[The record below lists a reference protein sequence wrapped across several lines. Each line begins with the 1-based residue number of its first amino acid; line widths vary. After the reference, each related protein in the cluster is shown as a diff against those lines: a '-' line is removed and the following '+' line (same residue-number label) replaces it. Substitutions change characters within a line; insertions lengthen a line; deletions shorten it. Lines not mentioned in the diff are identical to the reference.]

1 MGSEMCIRDRYTF
14 APAANALRVEMFL
27 REKELK
33 LETIS
38 VNVRED
44 ELFKE
49 PYNSMNPF
57 NCIPFLELENGTI
70 ITETIS
76 ICRYLDEQS
85 NSSKLFGND
94 TEERAIIDMWNRRIE
109 LDGFLPLLHSVRN
122 KTSFFKG
129 KVVPGT
135 RTSITQS
142 PEIVE
147 RGIEMFDILLNR
159 IEPHLSKNKFLLGD
173 KFTIADITSHFM
185 FNLSNMLKIDFGQKY
200 KNVYRWKSDLEK
212 RPSNPLLDN
221 D

>member
-1 MGSEMCIRDRYTF
+1 MKLYTF

-76 ICRYLDEQS
+76 ICRYLDEQF

>member
-1 MGSEMCIRDRYTF
+1 MKLYTF

-38 VNVRED
+38 VNIRED

-57 NCIPFLELENGTI
+57 NCIPFLKLENGTI

-85 NSSKLFGND
+85 NSIKLFGND
-94 TEERAIIDMWNRRIE
+94 TEEQAIIDMWNRRIE

-159 IEPHLSKNKFLLGD
+159 IDPHLSKNKFLLGD
-173 KFTIADITSHFM
+173 KFSIADITSHFM

-221 D
+221 N

>member
-1 MGSEMCIRDRYTF
+1 MKLYTF

-212 RPSNPLLDN
+212 RSSNPLLDN

>member
-1 MGSEMCIRDRYTF
+1 MKLYTF

-44 ELFKE
+44 ELFEE

-76 ICRYLDEQS
+76 ICRYLDEQF

-94 TEERAIIDMWNRRIE
+94 KEERAIIDMWNRRIE

-159 IEPHLSKNKFLLGD
+159 IELHLSKNKFLLGD

-185 FNLSNMLKIDFGQKY
+185 FNLSNMLKIDFEQKY

>member
-1 MGSEMCIRDRYTF
+1 MKLYTF

-85 NSSKLFGND
+85 NSTKLFGND
-94 TEERAIIDMWNRRIE
+94 TEEQAIIDMWNRRIE

-173 KFTIADITSHFM
+173 KFSIADITSHFM

-221 D
+221 G

>member
-1 MGSEMCIRDRYTF
+1 MKLYTF

-27 REKELK
+27 REKKLK

-94 TEERAIIDMWNRRIE
+94 KEERAIIDMWNRRIE

-135 RTSITQS
+135 RTNITQS

>member
-1 MGSEMCIRDRYTF
+1 MKLYTF

-94 TEERAIIDMWNRRIE
+94 REERAIIDMWNRRIE

-221 D
+221 N

>member
-1 MGSEMCIRDRYTF
+1 MKLYTF

-49 PYNSMNPF
+49 PYASMNPF
-57 NCIPFLELENGTI
+57 NCIPFLQFDDGTI

-85 NSSKLFGND
+85 KSPKLFGD
-94 TEERAIIDMWNRRIE
+94 DIKEQAIIDMWNRRIE

-135 RTSITQS
+135 RNEIDQS
-142 PEIVE
+142 PEIVV
-147 RGIEMFDILLNR
+147 RGIEMFKIFLSR
-159 IEPHLSKNKFLLGD
+159 TEPHLSNNKFIAGE
-173 KFTIADITSHFM
+173 KFSVADITAHFM
-185 FNLSNMLKIDFGQKY
+185 FNLSKILKIDLEDEY
-200 KNVYRWKSDLEK
+200 KNVFRWKSELED
-212 RPSNPLLDN
+212 RPSNPLTT
-221 D
+221 

>member
-1 MGSEMCIRDRYTF
+1 MKLYTF

-49 PYNSMNPF
+49 PYKSMNPF

-76 ICRYLDEQS
+76 ICRYLDEQ
-85 NSSKLFGND
+85 NKTPKLYRND
-94 TEERAIIDMWNRRIE
+94 SEERANIDMWNRRIA
-109 LDGFLPLLHSVRN
+109 LDGFLP
-122 KTSFFKG
+122 
-129 KVVPGT
+129 VPGT

-173 KFTIADITSHFM
+173 KFSIADITSHFM
-185 FNLSNMLKIDFGQKY
+185 FNLSNMLKIDFVQNY

>member
-1 MGSEMCIRDRYTF
+1 MKLYTF

-70 ITETIS
+70 ITATIS

>member
-1 MGSEMCIRDRYTF
+1 MKLYTF

-200 KNVYRWKSDLEK
+200 KNVFRWKSDLEK

>member
-1 MGSEMCIRDRYTF
+1 MKLYTF

-76 ICRYLDEQS
+76 ICRYLDEQT

-94 TEERAIIDMWNRRIE
+94 KEERAIIDMWNRRIE

-135 RTSITQS
+135 RTNITQS

-173 KFTIADITSHFM
+173 KFSIADITSHFM
-185 FNLSNMLKIDFGQKY
+185 FNLSNMLKIDFEQKY

-221 D
+221 N

>member
-1 MGSEMCIRDRYTF
+1 MKLYTF

-173 KFTIADITSHFM
+173 KFSIADITSHFM

-212 RPSNPLLDN
+212 RPSNPLLDS

>member
-1 MGSEMCIRDRYTF
+1 MKLYTF

-173 KFTIADITSHFM
+173 KFSIADITGHFM

-200 KNVYRWKSDLEK
+200 ENVHRWKSDLEK

-221 D
+221 N

>member
-1 MGSEMCIRDRYTF
+1 MKLYTF

-76 ICRYLDEQS
+76 ICRYLDEQF

-94 TEERAIIDMWNRRIE
+94 KEERAIIDMWNRRIE

-173 KFTIADITSHFM
+173 KFSVADITSHFM

-221 D
+221 N

>member
-1 MGSEMCIRDRYTF
+1 MKLYTF

-147 RGIEMFDILLNR
+147 RGIEMFNILLNR

-173 KFTIADITSHFM
+173 KFSIADITSHFM

>member
-1 MGSEMCIRDRYTF
+1 MKLYTF

-27 REKELK
+27 REKKLK

-85 NSSKLFGND
+85 NSTKLFGND
-94 TEERAIIDMWNRRIE
+94 TEERAVIDMWNRRIE

-185 FNLSNMLKIDFGQKY
+185 FNLSNMLKIDFEQKY

>member
-1 MGSEMCIRDRYTF
+1 MKLYTF

-129 KVVPGT
+129 KVIPGT

>member
-1 MGSEMCIRDRYTF
+1 MKLYTF

-142 PEIVE
+142 SEIVE

>member
-1 MGSEMCIRDRYTF
+1 MKLYTF

-94 TEERAIIDMWNRRIE
+94 AEERAIIDMWNRRIE

>member
-1 MGSEMCIRDRYTF
+1 MKLYTF

-44 ELFKE
+44 ELFKK

-85 NSSKLFGND
+85 NSLKLFGND
-94 TEERAIIDMWNRRIE
+94 TEERAIIDMWKRRIE

>member
-1 MGSEMCIRDRYTF
+1 MKLYTF

-122 KTSFFKG
+122 KTSFFRG

>member
-1 MGSEMCIRDRYTF
+1 MKLYTF

-85 NSSKLFGND
+85 NSTKLFGND

-173 KFTIADITSHFM
+173 KFSIADITSHFM

>member
-1 MGSEMCIRDRYTF
+1 MKLYTF

-135 RTSITQS
+135 RTSITQ
-142 PEIVE
+142 
-147 RGIEMFDILLNR
+147 
-159 IEPHLSKNKFLLGD
+159 
-173 KFTIADITSHFM
+173 
-185 FNLSNMLKIDFGQKY
+185 Y
-200 KNVYRWKSDLEK
+200 KNVYLWKSDLEK

>member
-1 MGSEMCIRDRYTF
+1 MKLYTF

-142 PEIVE
+142 SEIVE

-212 RPSNPLLDN
+212 RPTNPLLDN

>member
-1 MGSEMCIRDRYTF
+1 MKLYTF

-57 NCIPFLELENGTI
+57 NCIPFLKLENGTI

-85 NSSKLFGND
+85 NSIKLFGND
-94 TEERAIIDMWNRRIE
+94 TEEQAIIDMWNRRIE

-173 KFTIADITSHFM
+173 KFSIADITSHFM

-221 D
+221 N

>member
-1 MGSEMCIRDRYTF
+1 MKLYTF

-94 TEERAIIDMWNRRIE
+94 TEEQAIIDMWNRRIE

-173 KFTIADITSHFM
+173 KFSIADITSHFM

-212 RPSNPLLDN
+212 RPSKPLLDN

>member
-1 MGSEMCIRDRYTF
+1 MKLYTF

-27 REKELK
+27 REKKLK
-33 LETIS
+33 LEKIS

>member
-1 MGSEMCIRDRYTF
+1 MKLYTF

-94 TEERAIIDMWNRRIE
+94 TEEQAIIDMWNRRIE